1 MRSLAGIP
9 RRPLAVAL
17 LALAAAVLLGAGPAL
32 ARDFTIASWGGAY
45 QDALRKAYFTPF
57 AQEQKVKFLED
68 TYLGGWAQFKAMQET
83 GNVPWDL
90 VQVETSELTRGCEEG
105 LFIPLDYSRVF
116 PKSAFVPGAASKC
129 GIGAIVWT
137 VAVAFNT
144 DKVKSPPAR
153 QADFFDLK
161 KWPGKRALRKGPK
174 LNLEFALLAD
184 GVQPDDVY
192 KTLKTKAGLERAFKK
207 LDTIKAQVQWW
218 EAGAQAPEWLVSGE
232 VTLAMA
238 YSGRVINARKEGKP
252 LGLIW
257 DHNIYATDSW
267 VIVKGA
273 PNIDTAYAALKWFS
287 QPEPQVVFSRLFP
300 YGPTNAKAADL
311 LDAKLLADVP
321 AGANIATALHS
332 GSDDAI
338 SFWVDNLE
346 EVTERWNAWVGK

>member
-1 MRSLAGIP
+1 MTQEAAGWAVG
-9 RRPLAVAL
+9 RDPLNIAAFHRDCPLETRLKSGVE
-17 LALAAAVLLGAGPAL
+17 LALWDICGKALGVPVSVLLGGVIRPRIELAACMGIQSYQRAGE
-32 ARDFTIASWGGAY
+32 IAAHY
-45 QDALRKAYFTPF
+45 V
-57 AQEQKVKFLED
+57 E
-68 TYLGGWAQFKAMQET
+68 LGYT
-83 GNVPWDL
+83 
-90 VQVETSELTRGCEEG
+90 
-105 LFIPLDYSRVF
+105 
-116 PKSAFVPGAASKC
+116 
-129 GIGAIVWT
+129 
-137 VAVAFNT
+137 
-144 DKVKSPPAR
+144 
-153 QADFFDLK
+153 
-161 KWPGKRALRKGPK
+161 
-174 LNLEFALLAD
+174 
-184 GVQPDDVY
+184 
-192 KTLKTKAGLERAFKK
+192 TLKTKAGLERAFKK